1 MHPDLPGT
9 LHSLQ
14 PRGGCWAGG
23 GSSGSGPAEL
33 SCKGREL
40 PYREFLHK
48 KNLFEYC
55 LNSVLQWDVCGG
67 ELCACIFVQVQR
79 TDAVSKDNCTGSRNH
94 PPGFETRWSQ
104 VIRPRH
110 PLGCATD
117 VFLRC
122 LEGLHPV
129 FETWR
134 TAGPLG
140 QALALSEGTSR
151 VAGFEKRASR

>member
-1 MHPDLPGT
+1 MGVSFVLV
-9 LHSLQ
+9 
-14 PRGGCWAGG
+14 
-23 GSSGSGPAEL
+23 
-33 SCKGREL
+33 
-40 PYREFLHK
+40 FLCRSNK
-48 KNLFEYC
+48 QMQFLRIT
-55 LNSVLQWDVCGG
+55 
-67 ELCACIFVQVQR
+67 AQVH
-79 TDAVSKDNCTGSRNH
+79 GNH

-110 PLGCATD
+110 PLGCTTD